1 MWGGGPFHGP
11 LSLSLPLS
19 LPLRLYLNWLAQ
31 RLENP
36 MVNLCAVQTGF
47 TSNILLTPLGGVVR
61 TRSLSR
67 CRRPPA
73 RSDTFLAVSG
83 RYASAQENCLRLAH
97 PKDHPVPGPVQTSP
111 PRGSRSFVLIRIE
124 DRVIARFVM
133 CFCSGVS
140 LPFADSSWLITLRK
154 RCLLV

>member
-73 RSDTFLAVSG
+73 RSDTFLAVCG
-83 RYASAQENCLRLAH
+83 RKASAQENCLRLAH
-97 PKDHPVPGPVQTSP
+97 PKDHPVHSLVRTTP
-111 PRGSRSFVLIRIE
+111 PRAWRMSVCDPKRRSCLGPISVERMF
-124 DRVIARFVM
+124 
-133 CFCSGVS
+133 
-140 LPFADSSWLITLRK
+140 
-154 RCLLV
+154 RCLGMFSDLKIVLRTVCTAAA